1 MPSMSKNILTFVAL
15 CGAVATAH
23 ADVILSSAHRD
34 PRWGIDFSSSVWESF
49 SFTTGSQA
57 YALDSVSMHL
67 SSVVPGSVQVSLYS
81 QMLRSYYCG
90 WGPGGMCTTSAPGLS
105 LSVAGLQTVQGEGA
119 YTFKFAQRPVLQAD
133 TIYWIVFQGLGDAAL
148 KYYEFG
154 YESLPNWKD
163 LWESETGAEVYQ
175 FARSPSHIPPC
186 STCDPYELGVDWMVH
201 SGINVFQVDGTRVA
215 EVPEPGSLPLVA
227 LGLAGA
233 LAFTSRRARGGRGG
247 SG

>member
-1 MPSMSKNILTFVAL
+1 MLSTSKKILALVAL
-15 CGAVATAH
+15 CGAAATAN
-23 ADVILSSAHRD
+23 ADVILSSSHRA
-34 PRWGIDFSSSVWESF
+34 PGMGIDFSSSAWESF

-57 YALDSVSMHL
+57 YALDSVSIHL
-67 SSVVPGSVQVSLYS
+67 SSVVPGPAQVSLYT
-81 QMLRSYYCG
+81 QMLRPEYCG
-90 WGPGGMCTTSAPGLS
+90 WTPDGMCLTSAPGVS
-105 LSVAGLQTVQGEGA
+105 LSVADLQYVEERGD
-119 YTFKFAQRPVLQAD
+119 YTFEFAQRPILAAD
-133 TIYWIVFQGLGDAAL
+133 SIYWIVFQGIGDAAL
-148 KYYEFG
+148 RYYEFT
-154 YESLPNWKD
+154 YENLPDWRD
-163 LWESETGAEVYQ
+163 LWLSETGAEVYQ
-175 FARSPSHIPPC
+175 FARSPSRIPPC